1 MTIEIEPTILAEIK
15 EQAKTWLDYEAQI
28 HERVLKE
35 KRWDVID
42 VQECKTMGEVCMG
55 TIAQCK
61 TMGEVCM
68 GTIAHRIMEALYPEE
83 YQKVMGLMLNA
94 LNEVKENEEQEV
106 TH

>member
-1 MTIEIEPTILAEIK
+1 MTIEIEPTVLAEIK

-55 TIAQCK
+55 TIA
-61 TMGEVCM
+61 
-68 GTIAHRIMEALYPEE
+68 HRIMEALYPEE

-94 LNEVKENEEQEV
+94 LNEVKENEEHEEV

>member
-1 MTIEIEPTILAEIK
+1 MTIEIEPAVLEEIK
-15 EQAKTWLDYEAQI
+15 EQAKTWLDYETQI

-42 VQECKTMGEVCMG
+42 VQECKTMDEVC
-55 TIAQCK
+55 K
-61 TMGEVCM
+61 

-83 YQKVMGLMLNA
+83 YHRLMGLMLDA
-94 LNEVKENEEQEV
+94 LNKVKENEEHEEA